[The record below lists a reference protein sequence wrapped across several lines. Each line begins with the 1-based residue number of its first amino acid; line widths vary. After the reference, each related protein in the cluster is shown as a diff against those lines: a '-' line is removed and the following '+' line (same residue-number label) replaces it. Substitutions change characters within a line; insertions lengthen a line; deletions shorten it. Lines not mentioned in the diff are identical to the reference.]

1 MAKAAKQKH
10 LLVAMLCGA
19 DRGEYGK
26 LVEEL
31 RNDFTKGGDYYPA
44 NLTEA
49 YELLLNY
56 KTSQSNLSARLMD
69 DPEEVS
75 FGNVGGDKGGIFNKD
90 GRVSRGRRKKL
101 WCYCCIGL
109 SHIAR

>member
-10 LLVAMLCGA
+10 LVLAMLCGA

-31 RNDFTKGGDYYPA
+31 RNNFTKGGNYYPE

-56 KTSQSNLSARLMD
+56 KTSHSKLEARLMD
-69 DPEEVS
+69 DPEEVL
-75 FGNVGGDKGGIFNKD
+75 FGNVVGDKGGRVNKD
-90 GRVSRGRRKKL
+90 GRVSGGRGKKV
-101 WCYCCIGL
+101 WCYCC
-109 SHIAR
+109 R

>member
-19 DRGEYGK
+19 DRGKYGK

-56 KTSQSNLSARLMD
+56 KMSHSKLSARLMD

-75 FGNVGGDKGGIFNKD
+75 F
-90 GRVSRGRRKKL
+90 
-101 WCYCCIGL
+101 
-109 SHIAR
+109 

>member
-10 LLVAMLCGA
+10 LVLAMLCGS
-19 DRGEYGK
+19 DRGEYVK
-26 LVEEL
+26 FVEEL
-31 RNDFTKGGDYYPA
+31 RNNFTKGGDYYPA

-56 KTSQSNLSARLMD
+56 ITSHSKLSERLMD

-75 FGNVGGDKGGIFNKD
+75 FGNVGGEKVGRVNKD
-90 GRVSRGRRKKL
+90 GRISGGREKKL
-101 WCYCCIGL
+101 GCYSC
-109 SHIAR
+109 R

>member
-1 MAKAAKQKH
+1 MAKAAKEKH
-10 LLVAMLCGA
+10 LVVAMLCGA
-19 DRGEYGK
+19 NRGKYGK

-44 NLTEA
+44 NMTEA

-56 KTSQSNLSARLMD
+56 KTSHSKLSARLMD

-75 FGNVGGDKGGIFNKD
+75 FGKVGGDKGGRVNKD
-90 GRVSRGRRKKL
+90 RRVSGDAKKKCGATAADNL
-101 WCYCCIGL
+101 
-109 SHIAR
+109 ATQR

>member
-1 MAKAAKQKH
+1 M
-10 LLVAMLCGA
+10 
-19 DRGEYGK
+19 
-26 LVEEL
+26 VEEL
-31 RNDFTKGGDYYPA
+31 RNDFTKGGDYYPE
-44 NLTEA
+44 NMTEA

-56 KTSQSNLSARLMD
+56 KMSHSKLSEILMD

-75 FGNVGGDKGGIFNKD
+75 FGNKGGEKGDRVNKG